1 MIEPELNT
9 WDEDEGAE
17 SDGADER
24 DNDARVPHRKSQQV
38 SYQEHRD
45 GLWLK
50 FNTSM

>member
-1 MIEPELNT
+1 
-9 WDEDEGAE
+9 
-17 SDGADER
+17 
-24 DNDARVPHRKSQQV
+24 VPHRKSQQV